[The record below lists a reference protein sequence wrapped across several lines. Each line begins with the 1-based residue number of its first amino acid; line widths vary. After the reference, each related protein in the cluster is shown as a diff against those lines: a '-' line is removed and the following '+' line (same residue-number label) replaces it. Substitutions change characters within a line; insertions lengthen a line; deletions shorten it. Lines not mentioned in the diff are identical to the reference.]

1 MCGFAVIIA
10 FAVGIG
16 QNSAAQQRG
25 EGAGGQGGGPAAGR
39 RTYSLSDPVPND
51 PALKSAM
58 DMHAHQDPDS
68 NGPSYGQ
75 ARDPTMRWIN
85 PAKILGLAPPAGTQ

>member
-16 QNSAAQQRG
+16 QNSAAHQRG
-25 EGAGGQGGGPAAGR
+25 EGAGRGR
-39 RTYSLSDPVPND
+39 ATYSLNDPVPND